1 MKKTLSY
8 FWRHRPVIIL
18 SLTALVFETVCDLIQ
33 PTLLAAIIDDG
44 VRAENPELV
53 RYYTF
58 WMIGV
63 TFIGMCFALTRSILS
78 SNISQRFGR
87 DVRLAV
93 YTKVQKLPLESVDRF
108 ERASLITRMTNDVT
122 QVQNF
127 LNGMMRLLL
136 RAPILCM
143 GAIIMAIIIS
153 PGMSIVLAVV
163 IPVAII
169 ILISSVKIGYPFFQK
184 VQNSTDDLNGAV
196 REYLSG
202 IRVIKAFN
210 SFQYE
215 KQRFEE
221 RNTQLTDNT
230 SQAMRVT
237 AIFGPVATLAVNLGI
252 AAVILIA
259 GIGGEQPGTV
269 IAFVNYMVQIMF
281 ALSVFSR
288 IFNMMVRALA
298 SGRRI
303 EEVLTTESSTDLT
316 GTEILPKVKQGLEY
330 RNVSFR
336 YQNTTESILENINF
350 RVARN
355 ENIGIIGATGAGKST
370 LVHLLPRFYDVG
382 GGSILLDGCKINEFN
397 INELRERIAIVPQQ
411 NILFTGSIAAN
422 LRWGKPDATD
432 DELWAA
438 LECAQAADFVR
449 GFPEG
454 IGTLLGRGG
463 VNVSGGQKQRISIAR
478 AVIKQPDILI
488 LDDCTSA
495 VDVHT
500 ETLIR
505 RNLRSL
511 VSDMLCIVISQRI
524 TSVMGADR
532 IIVLDQ
538 GGIAGM
544 GTHGELMNTC
554 EIYNDIYISQIGE

>member
-1 MKKTLSY
+1 MKNTLSH

-18 SLTALVFETVCDLIQ
+18 SLAALVFETLCDLIQ
-33 PTLLAAIIDDG
+33 PTLLAGMIDNG
-44 VRAENPELV
+44 VRTGDPDIV

-58 WMIGV
+58 WMLGV
-63 TFIGMCFALTRSILS
+63 TGIGMCFAITRAILS

-93 YTKVQKLPLESVDRF
+93 YMQVQKLPLESVDRF

-136 RAPILCM
+136 RAPILCI

-153 PGMSIVLAVV
+153 PRMSMVLVVV
-163 IPVAII
+163 IPVAVI
-169 ILISSVKIGYPFFQK
+169 ILISSVKIGYPFFRK
-184 VQNSTDDLNGAV
+184 VQNSTDNLNGTV

-221 RNTQLTDNT
+221 RNTTLTDNT
-230 SQAMRVT
+230 STAMKVT
-237 AIFGPVATLAVNLGI
+237 AIFGPAATLAVNLGI

-303 EEVLTTESSTDLT
+303 EEVLNAESDTDLS
-316 GTEILPKVKQGLEY
+316 GTETIPKVKQGLEY

-336 YQNTTESILENINF
+336 YHDTSEPILENIDF
-350 RVARN
+350 SAARN
-355 ENIGIIGATGAGKST
+355 ESIGIIGTTGTGKST
-370 LVHLLPRFYDVG
+370 LVHLLPRFYDVSA
-382 GGSILLDGCKINEFN
+382 GSILIDGRKINEFD
-397 INELRERIAIVPQQ
+397 INKLRERIAIVPQQ
-411 NILFTGSIAAN
+411 NVLFTGSIAAN

-438 LECAQAADFVR
+438 LTCAQAADFVR

-454 IGTLLGRGG
+454 IDTLLGRGG
-463 VNVSGGQKQRISIAR
+463 VNVSGGQKQRIAIAR

-500 ETLIR
+500 EALIR
-505 RNLRSL
+505 SNLRSL

-544 GTHGELMNTC
+544 GTHLELMEIC
-554 EIYNDIYISQIGE
+554 EIYKDIYISQIGE